1 MKRNLLLFVVIMAC
15 AIGAS
20 AQGLKKVYDETI
32 NTKTQISSALADA
45 ASQNK
50 FVICQ
55 VGGNW
60 CPWCLRFAQFIVDD
74 AEIASLIDKNFEYIH
89 VNYSRSDKSEAT
101 AETMKR
107 LGSPQRF
114 GFPVFVVLDAKG
126 EVLHIQDSSFLESG
140 NSYDREKVLRF
151 FRCWTPQ
158 ALGLK

>member
-1 MKRNLLLFVVIMAC
+1 MKRSLLLFVAIIAC
-15 AIGAS
+15 AIATS

-32 NTKTQISSALADA
+32 NTKTQIDSALADA
-45 ASQNK
+45 VSQNK

-74 AEIASLIDKNFEYIH
+74 AEIASLIEQNFVYIH

-101 AETMKR
+101 AATMVR

-114 GFPVFVVLDAKG
+114 GFPVFVVLDAQGK
-126 EVLHIQDSSFLESG
+126 VLHIQDSSFLESG
-140 NSYDREKVLRF
+140 KSYDREKVLRF
-151 FRCWTPQ
+151 LRCWTPQ
-158 ALGLK
+158 ALGIK

>member
-1 MKRNLLLFVVIMAC
+1 MAC
-15 AIGAS
+15 VIGAS

-50 FVICQ
+50 LVICQ

-151 FRCWTPQ
+151 LRCWTPE

>member
-15 AIGAS
+15 AIGTS

-32 NTKTQISSALADA
+32 NTKTQISSALTDA

-151 FRCWTPQ
+151 LRCWTPQ